1 MDLTP
6 YVDQLRRD
14 LITAAEAGG
23 DEARALAERLTAPL
37 ESSVRLALLSALSQ
51 AAEEIT
57 AELAPGTVDVRL
69 RGSDLGF
76 AVTHPPVEPPA
87 EPADVSP
94 APEPVV
100 DLDEG
105 GTLRIT
111 LRLPEQLKARV
122 DEAATRL
129 GVSVN
134 TWLVRA
140 VATAVDPQPRPSS
153 EPRRGLHLDP
163 HLAGAERLGLDVDD
177 LQGLGPTE
185 LGHSGCAHAS
195 CLLHGPT

>member
-6 YVDQLRRD
+6 FVDQLRRD
-14 LITAAEAGG
+14 LLTAADAGG
-23 DEARALAERLTAPL
+23 EEARALAERLTAPL

-57 AELAPGTVDVRL
+57 GQLAPGAVDVRL

-76 AVTHPPVEPPA
+76 AVTHPPVGPA
-87 EPADVSP
+87 ADTP
-94 APEPVV
+94 APEAAGPAV

-111 LRLPEQLKARV
+111 LRLPEQLKSRV
-122 DEAATRL
+122 DEAAARL

-140 VATAVDPQPRPSS
+140 VANAMAPQPRPSS
-153 EPRRGLHLDP
+153 DSRRG
-163 HLAGAERLGLDVDD
+163 RW
-177 LQGLGPTE
+177 
-185 LGHSGCAHAS
+185 SGGSHYTGWAH
-195 CLLHGPT
+195 

>member
-6 YVDQLRRD
+6 FIDQLRRD
-14 LITAAEAGG
+14 LLTAADAGG
-23 DEARALAERLTAPL
+23 EEARALAERLTAPL

-57 AELAPGTVDVRL
+57 AGLAPGAVDVRL
-69 RGSDLGF
+69 RGSELGF
-76 AVTHPPVEPPA
+76 AVTPPPVEAPA
-87 EPADVSP
+87 AADPP
-94 APEPVV
+94 APEATEAPVV

-111 LRLPEQLKARV
+111 LRLPEQLKGRV

-140 VATAVDPQPRPSS
+140 VATALEPGPRPSS
-153 EPRRGLHLDP
+153 DARRG
-163 HLAGAERLGLDVDD
+163 RR
-177 LQGLGPTE
+177 
-185 LGHSGCAHAS
+185 SGGSQYTGWAR
-195 CLLHGPT
+195 

>member
-6 YVDQLRRD
+6 FVDQLRRD
-14 LITAAEAGG
+14 LLTAADAGG
-23 DEARALAERLTAPL
+23 EEARALAERLTAPL

-57 AELAPGTVDVRL
+57 GQLAPGTVDVRL

-76 AVTHPPVEPPA
+76 AVTAPPTEPPPG
-87 EPADVSP
+87 PADETP
-94 APEPVV
+94 APEVLDPAI

-111 LRLPEQLKARV
+111 LRLPEQLKSRV
-122 DEAATRL
+122 DDAAARL

-140 VATAVDPQPRPSS
+140 VANAVEPGRHPS
-153 EPRRGLHLDP
+153 ETRRGRR
-163 HLAGAERLGLDVDD
+163 AYGAEYTGWAR
-177 LQGLGPTE
+177 
-185 LGHSGCAHAS
+185 
-195 CLLHGPT
+195 

>member
-6 YVDQLRRD
+6 FVDHLRRD
-14 LITAAEAGG
+14 LLSAAEAGG

-69 RGSDLGF
+69 RGADLGF
-76 AVTHPPVEPPA
+76 AVTTPPPP
-87 EPADVSP
+87 EPAQPAAPAVQAAPDV
-94 APEPVV
+94 E
-100 DLDEG
+100 EG
-105 GTLRIT
+105 ETLRIT

-140 VATAVDPQPRPSS
+140 VADAVEPQTRPS
-153 EPRRGLHLDP
+153 EPRRGRR
-163 HLAGAERLGLDVDD
+163 AYGAEFTGWAR
-177 LQGLGPTE
+177 
-185 LGHSGCAHAS
+185 
-195 CLLHGPT
+195 

>member
-1 MDLTP
+1 MDLAP
-6 YVDQLRRD
+6 FVDQLRRD
-14 LITAAEAGG
+14 LLAAADAGG

-76 AVTHPPVEPPA
+76 AVTPPPVEPPA
-87 EPADVSP
+87 GP
-94 APEPVV
+94 APEAPPAEAAGA
-100 DLDEG
+100 DLDDG
-105 GTLRIT
+105 GTIRIT
-111 LRLPEQLKARV
+111 LRLPEQLKGRV
-122 DEAATRL
+122 DEAAARL

-140 VATAVDPQPRPSS
+140 VATAMEPAPRPAAD
-153 EPRRGLHLDP
+153 PRRGRWSS
-163 HLAGAERLGLDVDD
+163 GAQYTGWAR
-177 LQGLGPTE
+177 
-185 LGHSGCAHAS
+185 
-195 CLLHGPT
+195 

>member
-6 YVDQLRRD
+6 FVDQLRRD
-14 LITAAEAGG
+14 LLTAADAGG
-23 DEARALAERLTAPL
+23 EEARALAERLTAPL

-57 AELAPGTVDVRL
+57 GQLAPGTVDVRL

-76 AVTHPPVEPPA
+76 AVTHPPANPQPDPA
-87 EPADVSP
+87 AGSP
-94 APEPVV
+94 APEPAV
-100 DLDEG
+100 DLDDG

-111 LRLPEQLKARV
+111 LRLPEQLKSRV

-140 VATAVDPQPRPSS
+140 VANAMEPQPRPTSDT
-153 EPRRGLHLDP
+153 RRG
-163 HLAGAERLGLDVDD
+163 RW
-177 LQGLGPTE
+177 
-185 LGHSGCAHAS
+185 SGGSQYTGWAR
-195 CLLHGPT
+195 

>member
-14 LITAAEAGG
+14 LLAAADAGG
-23 DEARALAERLTAPL
+23 EDARALAERLTAPL

-51 AAEEIT
+51 AAEELT
-57 AELAPGTVDVRL
+57 GQLAPGAVDVRL
-69 RGSDLGF
+69 RGSELGF
-76 AVTHPPVEPPA
+76 AVTPPPA
-87 EPADVSP
+87 ETPVGPAADAP
-94 APEPVV
+94 APEAPTV

-111 LRLPEQLKARV
+111 LRLPEQLKTRV
-122 DEAATRL
+122 DEAAGRL

-140 VATAVDPQPRPSS
+140 VANAMTPEARPSS
-153 EPRRGLHLDP
+153 EHRRGRWS
-163 HLAGAERLGLDVDD
+163 AGSQYTGWAR
-177 LQGLGPTE
+177 
-185 LGHSGCAHAS
+185 
-195 CLLHGPT
+195 

>member
-6 YVDQLRRD
+6 FVDQLRRD
-14 LITAAEAGG
+14 LLAAADAGG
-23 DEARALAERLTAPL
+23 EESRALAERLTAPL

-57 AELAPGTVDVRL
+57 AELAPGAVDVRL

-76 AVTHPPVEPPA
+76 AVTAPPVP
-87 EPADVSP
+87 EPAPSAAPAAEAAPDV
-94 APEPVV
+94 E
-100 DLDEG
+100 EG
-105 GTLRIT
+105 ETLRIT

-122 DEAATRL
+122 DEAAGRL

-140 VATAVDPQPRPSS
+140 VATAIDPQPRPSS
-153 EPRRGLHLDP
+153 DSRRGRRA
-163 HLAGAERLGLDVDD
+163 AGAEY
-177 LQGLGPTE
+177 
-185 LGHSGCAHAS
+185 
-195 CLLHGPT
+195 

>member
-6 YVDQLRRD
+6 FVDQLRRD
-14 LITAAEAGG
+14 LLTAADAGG
-23 DEARALAERLTAPL
+23 EEARALAERLTAPL

-57 AELAPGTVDVRL
+57 GQLAPGTVDVRL
-69 RGSDLGF
+69 RGADLGF
-76 AVTHPPVEPPA
+76 AVTPPPAPETPEPAARTAA
-87 EPADVSP
+87 EPAPDV
-94 APEPVV
+94 E
-100 DLDEG
+100 EG
-105 GTLRIT
+105 ETLRIT

-140 VATAVDPQPRPSS
+140 VANAVEPGRHPS
-153 EPRRGLHLDP
+153 ETRRGRR
-163 HLAGAERLGLDVDD
+163 AYGAEYTGWAR
-177 LQGLGPTE
+177 
-185 LGHSGCAHAS
+185 
-195 CLLHGPT
+195 

>member
-1 MDLTP
+1 MDLSP
-6 YVDQLRRD
+6 FVDQLRRD
-14 LITAAEAGG
+14 LLAAAEAGG

-57 AELAPGTVDVRL
+57 GQLAPGTVDVRL

-87 EPADVSP
+87 GPVGDGP
-94 APEPVV
+94 APEAAAPAV

-111 LRLPEQLKARV
+111 LRLPEQLKSRV
-122 DEAATRL
+122 DEAAARL

-140 VATAVDPQPRPSS
+140 VANAMAPEPRPSS
-153 EPRRGLHLDP
+153 EHRRG
-163 HLAGAERLGLDVDD
+163 RW
-177 LQGLGPTE
+177 
-185 LGHSGCAHAS
+185 SGGSQYTGWAR
-195 CLLHGPT
+195 

>member
-1 MDLTP
+1 MDLSP
-6 YVDQLRRD
+6 FVDQLRRD
-14 LITAAEAGG
+14 LLTAAEAGG

-57 AELAPGTVDVRL
+57 GQLAPAAVDVRL

-76 AVTHPPVEPPA
+76 AVTHPPA
-87 EPADVSP
+87 EPTAGPADDSP
-94 APEPVV
+94 AAEPVV

-111 LRLPEQLKARV
+111 LRLPEQLKSRV
-122 DEAATRL
+122 DEAAARL

-140 VATAVDPQPRPSS
+140 VANAMEPQPRPSS
-153 EPRRGLHLDP
+153 DARRG
-163 HLAGAERLGLDVDD
+163 RR
-177 LQGLGPTE
+177 
-185 LGHSGCAHAS
+185 SGGSQYTGWAR
-195 CLLHGPT
+195 

>member
-6 YVDQLRRD
+6 FVDQLRRD
-14 LITAAEAGG
+14 LLTAADAGG

-57 AELAPGTVDVRL
+57 GQLAPGAVDVRL

-76 AVTHPPVEPPA
+76 AVTHPPTG
-87 EPADVSP
+87 PADTTPGPETAGP
-94 APEPVV
+94 AV

-111 LRLPEQLKARV
+111 LRLPEQLKSRV
-122 DEAATRL
+122 DEAAARL

-140 VATAVDPQPRPSS
+140 VATAMDPQPRPSS
-153 EPRRGLHLDP
+153 DTRRGRRSYGSEYTGW
-163 HLAGAERLGLDVDD
+163 AR
-177 LQGLGPTE
+177 
-185 LGHSGCAHAS
+185 
-195 CLLHGPT
+195 

>member
-14 LITAAEAGG
+14 LLAAADAGG
-23 DEARALAERLTAPL
+23 EDARALAERLTAPL

-51 AAEEIT
+51 AAEELT
-57 AELAPGTVDVRL
+57 SQLAPGAVDVRL

-76 AVTHPPVEPPA
+76 AVTPPPA
-87 EPADVSP
+87 EPRPGPVDDAP
-94 APEPVV
+94 AAEPPTV

-111 LRLPEQLKARV
+111 LRLPEQLKSRV
-122 DEAATRL
+122 DDAAARL

-140 VATAVDPQPRPSS
+140 VANAMAPEPRPSS
-153 EPRRGLHLDP
+153 EHRRG
-163 HLAGAERLGLDVDD
+163 RW
-177 LQGLGPTE
+177 
-185 LGHSGCAHAS
+185 SGGSQYTGWAR
-195 CLLHGPT
+195 

>member
-1 MDLTP
+1 MDLMP
-6 YVDQLRRD
+6 FVDQLRRD
-14 LITAAEAGG
+14 LLTAADAGG
-23 DEARALAERLTAPL
+23 EEARALADRLTAPL

-57 AELAPGTVDVRL
+57 AQLAPGTVDVRL

-76 AVTHPPVEPPA
+76 AVTHPPVGPA
-87 EPADVSP
+87 TET
-94 APEPVV
+94 PEPEAGGPAV

-111 LRLPEQLKARV
+111 LRLPEQLKSRV
-122 DEAATRL
+122 DEAAARL

-140 VATAVDPQPRPSS
+140 VATAMEPQSRHSDA
-153 EPRRGLHLDP
+153 RRG
-163 HLAGAERLGLDVDD
+163 RW
-177 LQGLGPTE
+177 
-185 LGHSGCAHAS
+185 SGGSQYTGWAR
-195 CLLHGPT
+195 

>member
-6 YVDQLRRD
+6 FVDQLRRD
-14 LITAAEAGG
+14 LLTAADAGG
-23 DEARALAERLTAPL
+23 EEARALAERLTAPL

-57 AELAPGTVDVRL
+57 GQLAPGTVDVRL

-76 AVTHPPVEPPA
+76 AVTHPPAGPA
-87 EPADVSP
+87 ADTPETAGPA
-94 APEPVV
+94 V

-111 LRLPEQLKARV
+111 LRLPEQLKSRI
-122 DEAATRL
+122 DDAAARL

-140 VATAVDPQPRPSS
+140 AANAMDPQPRPTS
-153 EPRRGLHLDP
+153 ESRHRRW
-163 HLAGAERLGLDVDD
+163 
-177 LQGLGPTE
+177 
-185 LGHSGCAHAS
+185 SGGSQYTGWAR
-195 CLLHGPT
+195 

>member
-6 YVDQLRRD
+6 FVDQLRRD
-14 LITAAEAGG
+14 LLTAADAGG
-23 DEARALAERLTAPL
+23 EEARALAERLTAPL

-57 AELAPGTVDVRL
+57 GQLAPGTVDVRL

-76 AVTHPPVEPPA
+76 AVTHPPAEQPTGPA
-87 EPADVSP
+87 ADSPETLASQPLDPA
-94 APEPVV
+94 V

-111 LRLPEQLKARV
+111 LRLPEQLKSRV
-122 DEAATRL
+122 DEAAARL

-140 VATAVDPQPRPSS
+140 VATAMEPSPRPSS
-153 EPRRGLHLDP
+153 DTRRG
-163 HLAGAERLGLDVDD
+163 RW
-177 LQGLGPTE
+177 
-185 LGHSGCAHAS
+185 SGGSQYTGWAR
-195 CLLHGPT
+195 